1 MQQNDEMS
9 DFEQHAA
16 EGTDGLFRE
25 ILGYLGET
33 KKWWLTPILVVL
45 AAVGLLLVLGGTGL
59 APFIYT
65 LF

>member
-1 MQQNDEMS
+1 MHQNDDRS

-16 EGTDGLFRE
+16 ERSDGLLRE